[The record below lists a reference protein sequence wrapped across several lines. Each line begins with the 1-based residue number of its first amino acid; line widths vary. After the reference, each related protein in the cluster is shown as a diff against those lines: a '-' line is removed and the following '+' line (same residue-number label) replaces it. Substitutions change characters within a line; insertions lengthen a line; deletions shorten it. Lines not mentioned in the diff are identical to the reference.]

1 MTALLILNILDY
13 LTTIYCLENIPNAYE
28 ANPWIQTPEVMFKS
42 KILYGIP
49 IGIAGI
55 LLAFLFERFR
65 TRFKA
70 RIKSRFVDFWY
81 YLWLIFV
88 LTVFVDYIFTVAGN
102 VSVIIKYGC
111 FGCFYFLVTY
121 CNFILS
127 QLMLKLE
134 SSSEHP

>member
-102 VSVIIKYGC
+102 VSVIIRYG
-111 FGCFYFLVTY
+111 
-121 CNFILS
+121 
-127 QLMLKLE
+127 
-134 SSSEHP
+134 

>member
-28 ANPWIQTPEVMFKS
+28 ANPWIQTPEAIFKF

-65 TRFKA
+65 AESEPPPLRT
-70 RIKSRFVDFWY
+70 
-81 YLWLIFV
+81 
-88 LTVFVDYIFTVAGN
+88 G
-102 VSVIIKYGC
+102 
-111 FGCFYFLVTY
+111 FLV
-121 CNFILS
+121 LS
-127 QLMLKLE
+127 RELL
-134 SSSEHP
+134 